1 MNICL
6 IKPSILHKGASFALM
21 PTPPLGLA
29 YIAGALK
36 QKLYHKLQVID
47 ASAEGINTTTH
58 FCDDIYIFGL
68 TNKEIISKIIGDVD
82 VFCLSFMFT
91 NNWLYDRELV
101 RDLKKRF
108 PKSVIIAGGEHANAA
123 PEFCFKQAPLD
134 YIVFG
139 EGEETIIELVE
150 KIEKKEAV
158 NDIKGIAYS
167 EKGKILINKTR
178 KRISNIEDIVW
189 PAWELF
195 PMEIYFENK
204 MSHGVYRGRTLP
216 VMATRGCP
224 YECTFCSSPQ
234 MWGRQYEMRP
244 PKDFVDELEYLNK
257 TYQITNFD
265 LFDLTAIIH
274 KKWILEMCDE
284 LKNRGLNIT
293 YQLPSGTRAEAID
306 LEVATALFNSGCK
319 NITYA
324 PESGS
329 ERVLRAVKKKVKIS
343 SMLNSIKHSSEA
355 GMNIH
360 LNMIIGFP
368 DDTHKDIVESLK
380 FVLKSSWLGAND
392 LAIAVFTPYPG
403 SKLFDQLVE
412 EKKIDLYDDKT
423 LEEIISSYDLW
434 PNKVYSY
441 KISPTFIKMY
451 VFLMLITF
459 YSSNYIFRPVRLYR
473 TMRNLILKKHESRL
487 EQILYKNFFKNLF
500 STFSVSTY
508 KKERLL

>member
-6 IKPSILHKGASFALM
+6 IKPPILHKGASFALM

-36 QKLYHKLQVID
+36 KEGHNLQAID
-47 ASAEGINTTTH
+47 ASAEGINNVSP
-58 FCDDIYIFGL
+58 FKDEIFIFGL
-68 TNKEIISKIIGDVD
+68 TNEEVISRVRGEID
-82 VFCLSFMFT
+82 VFCVSCMFT
-91 NNWLYDRELV
+91 NNWLYDRELIKE
-101 RDLKKRF
+101 LKKHY
-108 PKSVIIAGGEHANAA
+108 PEAIIIVGGEHANAA
-123 PEFCFKQAPLD
+123 PEFCLKQSPAD
-134 YIVFG
+134 FIVFG
-139 EGEETIIELVE
+139 EGEETIVDLVREIDAE
-150 KIEKKEAV
+150 KQFNK
-158 NDIKGIAYS
+158 IKGISYWD
-167 EKGKILINKTR
+167 ENEIIVR
-178 KRISNIEDIVW
+178 KNRSRISDIKDIAW

-195 PMEIYFENK
+195 PLELYFENK

-234 MWGRQYEMRP
+234 MWGRKYEMRP
-244 PKDFVDELEYLNK
+244 PSDFVDELELYNK
-257 TYQITNFD
+257 EFRVTNFD

-274 KKWILEMCDE
+274 KKWILEMCEE
-284 LKNRGLNIT
+284 LDKRGLNIT

-306 LEVATALFNSGCK
+306 FEVATALFNSGCK

-329 ERVLRAVKKKVKIS
+329 DRVLKAVKKKVKVEN
-343 SMLNSIKHSSEA
+343 MLTSIAHSTKA

-368 DDTHKDIVESLK
+368 DDKHIDMLQTLR
-380 FVLKSSWLGAND
+380 FVVKSSWYGAND

-403 SKLFDQLVE
+403 SKLFERL
-412 EKKIDLYDDKT
+412 EKEGKIDLYQDQT
-423 LEEIISSYDLW
+423 LEDIISSYDLW

-441 KISPTFIKMY
+441 NINPTLIKMY

-459 YSSNYIFRPVRLYR
+459 YSTNYIFRPIRLYR
-473 TMRNLILKKHESRL
+473 TLRNIALKKHESRL

-500 STFSVSTY
+500 STFSVSTQ
-508 KKERLL
+508 KKA